1 MWNLQILINLLIIE
15 LLNFYYFMNLYSS
28 FLPYSST
35 NWSNKKIEISKLKID
50 EF

>member
-28 FLPYSST
+28 FLT
-35 NWSNKKIEISKLKID
+35 LALIEVIKKIEISKLKID
-50 EF
+50 KI